1 MTPRPVTVVWL
12 HEGTWR
18 STVRAAAAVTLDA
31 DLVLVHTCFALAR
44 YNAEKCDFTRL
55 NADAVDTAVLDAL
68 ASFYRTHRQRFAQ

>member
-1 MTPRPVTVVWL
+1 MRESHDRHRTTGRNRTY
-12 HEGTWR
+12 R
-18 STVRAAAAVTLDA
+18 YY
-31 DLVLVHTCFALAR
+31 TCFTLAR